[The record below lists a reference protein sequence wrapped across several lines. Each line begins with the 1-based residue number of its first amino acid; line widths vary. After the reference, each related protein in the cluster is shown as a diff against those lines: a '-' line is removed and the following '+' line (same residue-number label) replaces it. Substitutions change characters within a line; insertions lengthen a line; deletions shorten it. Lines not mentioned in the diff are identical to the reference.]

1 MTPLKEINSLL
12 TILMAGCI
20 LSQIHL
26 AVELAKHIVRRNTT
40 LETVAA
46 FSSTFITAGTTFQ
59 LHLDSEQL
67 SWNK

>member
-1 MTPLKEINSLL
+1 MPPLKEVISLL
-12 TILMAGCI
+12 IILTVGCI
-20 LSQIHL
+20 LSQIRL
-26 AVELAKHIVRRNTT
+26 AFQLAKHIVRRNTT